1 MDRRTFISTAL
12 ISAPF
17 LKVYTANGSPVD
29 SSNLLL
35 NDIDFSGGKDSTDA
49 LQKVLDQAAGYA
61 QIVPNGVQKVLI
73 QLSGVIRISK
83 TLYID
88 ASKINIL
95 GPVTLVFS
103 QKSRGRDYAIVLR
116 PDGQG
121 NVSYTNGVGSLFDS
135 INFVSENKIN
145 LIYASNNATPGSNPS
160 CLINISQCRFT
171 GFNRIFSNGVGGWGW
186 NWDRCGFD
194 NCNFLLYLIKEKDS
208 YERFSFSSCIW
219 QNGGTAFYID
229 NPLGQIYW
237 QGGSFDYFKEIA
249 HIINGH
255 VTINGH
261 VEFAERDSPIVT
273 IHNDI
278 SSFFFN
284 GGCIFIGKNK
294 SQYYLFEQYNHNQ
307 VTLNNV
313 TLLTDGVN
321 NDFTV
326 LSNKRVSVSNM
337 NFTSDFAR
345 NILAN

>member
-1 MDRRTFISTAL
+1 M
-12 ISAPF
+12 
-17 LKVYTANGSPVD
+17 
-29 SSNLLL
+29 
-35 NDIDFSGGKDSTDA
+35 
-49 LQKVLDQAAGYA
+49 
-61 QIVPNGVQKVLI
+61 
-73 QLSGVIRISK
+73 
-83 TLYID
+83 
-88 ASKINIL
+88 
-95 GPVTLVFS
+95 
-103 QKSRGRDYAIVLR
+103 
-116 PDGQG
+116 
-121 NVSYTNGVGSLFDS
+121 
-135 INFVSENKIN
+135 
-145 LIYASNNATPGSNPS
+145 
-160 CLINISQCRFT
+160 
-171 GFNRIFSNGVGGWGW
+171 
-186 NWDRCGFD
+186 
-194 NCNFLLYLIKEKDS
+194 IKEKDS